1 MKAKNVA
8 DIYELSPMQQGLLF
22 HTLHDPN
29 SIAYFDQNS
38 FTLRGNLNI
47 SAFKRAWEIA
57 LEQHSILRT
66 SFHWATLKKPV
77 QVVHQQIELP
87 WQELDWRE
95 QTSIEQQENLRA
107 FLAVDRAQGFEMTT
121 APLLRLTLIHLT
133 EDTYQF
139 TFSKHH
145 ILLDGWSRLLVFKE
159 VFNLYTTL
167 TTGETFQLPPSPS
180 FRNYITW
187 LRQQDSLQAET
198 FWRKMLQGFIAPT
211 PLGVDQP
218 VSNPLS
224 TTDPYTVQRLDL
236 PQIGA
241 DLQQFARQHQ
251 LTPTTLVLAAWSL
264 LLSRYSGE
272 SDVVF
277 GITSSG
283 RPASLSGVEAIA
295 GLFINTLPVRVQVN
309 PEATLVPWLQQFQA
323 GQVEM
328 RQYEYSSLVQIQGWS
343 ELPRGVPLFESLVI
357 TENYPVDTSLQRQ
370 ANELNIEGVLSF
382 GRSHYPLSLV
392 IGLGSQVF
400 LELTYDDRR
409 FNADTINRLLG
420 HLQTLL
426 TGMIVEPNQR
436 LKEIPLLTAKEQ
448 QTLVKEWNQT
458 STEIPELCLHEWVEA
473 QVQHTPTAIAL
484 RYHDTSLTYDTLNQ
498 RANHLAHHLQQ
509 AGVTAGTRVGLFLDR
524 SPTLLI
530 ALLAVLKA
538 GGTYVPLDPAY
549 PTERLTFILS
559 DAQVALLLTDTSL
572 ETLFPFAGR
581 VLPLDSLWNNNGS
594 SPRSPQ
600 PCSVTPDALVY
611 ILYTSGSTGRPKG
624 VQIPHRAVV
633 NFLSSMQ
640 QDLKVRP
647 GDVLLAVTSLSFDIA
662 VLELLLPLVVGA
674 TVELV
679 DRATAVD
686 GQRLAATLTRTQA
699 TFMQATP
706 ATWRLLLEAGW
717 QGRSTLTLLCGGE
730 ALTPDLAAQL
740 LPRAAALWN
749 LYGPTETTIWS
760 TRHRLTTATDAAVVG
775 HPLSNTQ
782 LYILDQQQQPVPIGV
797 VGELYIG
804 GAGVARGYVG
814 RADLTAAR
822 FVPDAFSAVPGAR
835 LYRTGDRVKYR
846 ADGSVEYVGRVDDQV
861 KLRGFR
867 IELGEIE
874 AVLSQHPQVR
884 QAVVLL
890 TGEHSQQYLCAFLV
904 LEKDQTIV
912 ADELRFFLKEIL
924 PQYMIPST
932 FIVLESLPLTPNRK
946 IDRQALAA
954 IDSIE
959 LPPTTSYIQP
969 ETPDEQ
975 QLATIWMEILGV
987 QQVGTQDNFFD
998 LGGHSILVIQLW
1010 TRIKELFQVEI
1021 PLRSLFEA
1029 PTITEQVKVITNLQQ
1044 QVQFTQELVT
1054 TIAVD
1059 LRKEAVLD
1067 VDIQPETEYAIET
1080 SPPDAIL
1087 LTGATGFLGAFLL
1100 HQLLQ
1105 QTSATIYCLV
1115 RASTIEQARERL
1127 QRNLE
1132 AYALWNQNFAHRI
1145 LPVLGDLAQPK
1156 LGLTSDQFQTLAD
1169 RIDVI
1174 YHNGALV
1181 NFVYSYSTLKAA
1193 NVLGTQEVLRLAA
1206 MIRTKPVHFIST
1218 FSVFSNVDRL
1228 EKIEVREEDTPEAC
1242 ESLQSGYA
1250 QSKWVSERL
1259 AAIANSRGIPVC
1271 IYRLGRITGDTQTG
1285 ICNTDDFMSRMI
1297 KGCIQI
1303 GYIPEPDSDTLVDMT
1318 PVDYA
1323 SQVIVHL
1330 SQQQQLLGQVFHVV
1344 NPTPIRIQQLLNWL
1358 IGSSGYSLKAV
1369 SYEQWREELIKVT
1382 KSSQDNA
1389 LYPLLPRFL
1398 LKSTE
1403 ESKDSQLNLSE
1414 SKFDCRNTLKGL
1426 QGTSISC
1433 PQVSDKL
1440 LKTYFQYY
1448 KQSNYLKSP
1457 STIVRTESGSDNAV
1471 VAKA

>member
-38 FTLRGNLNI
+38 FTLHGRLNI
-47 SAFKRAWEIA
+47 PAFKRAWEIG
-57 LEQHSILRT
+57 LERHSILRT

-95 QTSIEQQENLRA
+95 QTLIEQQENLHA
-107 FLAVDRAQGFEMTT
+107 FLATDRAQGFVMTT

-159 VFNLYTTL
+159 VFDLYTTL
-167 TTGETFQLPPSPS
+167 ITRGTVQLPPSPS

-198 FWRKMLQGFIAPT
+198 FWRKMLRGFVAPT

-218 VSNPLS
+218 VSDPLS
-224 TTDPYTVQRLDL
+224 TADPYKVQRLEL
-236 PQIGA
+236 PQISA
-241 DLQQFARQHQ
+241 DLQRFARQHQ

-283 RPASLSGVEAIA
+283 RPASLPGVEAIA

-309 PEATLVPWLQQFQA
+309 PEAALVPWLQQLQA
-323 GQVEM
+323 RQVEM

-343 ELPRGVPLFESLVI
+343 ELPRTVPLFESLVI
-357 TENYPVDTSLQRQ
+357 TENYPVDTSLQKQ
-370 ANELNIEGVLSF
+370 ATDLSIEDVLSF

-392 IGLGSQVF
+392 IGLGSQFF

-409 FNADTINRLLG
+409 FDADAIHRMLG
-420 HLQTLL
+420 HLQTIL
-426 TGMIVEPNQR
+426 TGMIVDPNQH
-436 LKEIPLLTAKEQ
+436 LKELPLLTAKEQ
-448 QTLVKEWNQT
+448 KTLIREWNQT
-458 STEIPELCLHEWVEA
+458 SIEIPEVCLHEWVEA
-473 QVQHTPTAIAL
+473 QVQHTPTAPAL
-484 RYHDTSLTYDTLNQ
+484 RYHGSTLTYDTLNQ

-509 AGVTAGTRVGLFLDR
+509 AGVTAETCVGLFLDR

-538 GGTYVPLDPAY
+538 GGSYVPLDPAH

-572 ETLFPFAGR
+572 EPPFSFAGR
-581 VLPLDSLWNNNGS
+581 VLPINSLWSDADS

-600 PCSVTPDALVY
+600 PCFITSDALAY
-611 ILYTSGSTGRPKG
+611 ILYTSGSTGKPKG

-633 NFLSSMQ
+633 NFLYSMQ
-640 QDLKVRP
+640 QDLNLHP
-647 GDVLLAVTSLSFDIA
+647 GDVLLSVTSLSFDIA
-662 VLELLLPLVVGA
+662 VLELLLPLVAGA
-674 TVELV
+674 TVEMV

-686 GQRLAATLTRTQA
+686 GQQLTATLAQTQA

-717 QGRSTLTLLCGGE
+717 TGSPTFTMLCGGE

-740 LPRAAALWN
+740 LPRGAALWN

-760 TRHRLTTATDAAVVG
+760 TRYRLTTAADAAVVG
-775 HPLSNTQ
+775 HPIANTQ
-782 LYILDQQQQPVPIGV
+782 LYVLDEQQQQLPIGV

-814 RADLTAAR
+814 RDDLTAER
-822 FVPDAFSAVPGAR
+822 FVPDRFSGIPGTR

-846 ADGSVEYVGRVDDQV
+846 ADGCVEYVGRVDYQV

-890 TGEHSQQYLCAFLV
+890 SGEHPQQYLCAFLV
-904 LEKDQTIV
+904 AENDQAID
-912 ADELRFFLKEIL
+912 ANELRSFLKEIL
-924 PQYMIPST
+924 PQYMIPSS
-932 FIVLESLPLTPNRK
+932 FVALESLPLTPNRK

-959 LPPTTSYIQP
+959 LPPTTSYIP
-969 ETPDEQ
+969 PKTLDEK
-975 QLATIWMEILGV
+975 QLATIWAEILGV

-1010 TRIKELFQVEI
+1010 TRIKELFKVEV
-1021 PLRSLFEA
+1021 PLRGLFEA
-1029 PTITEQVKVITNLQQ
+1029 PTITEQLKVITNLQQ
-1044 QVQFTQELVT
+1044 PVQSIQELVT

-1059 LRKEAVLD
+1059 LREEAVLD
-1067 VDIQPETEYAIET
+1067 ADIQPATEYTIEI
-1080 SPPDAIL
+1080 SPPDAIF

-1127 QRNLE
+1127 QQNLE
-1132 AYALWNQNFAHRI
+1132 DYALWNQDFAHRI

-1156 LGLTSDQFQTLAD
+1156 LGLSSDQFQTLAD
-1169 RIDVI
+1169 RINVI

-1181 NFVYSYSTLKAA
+1181 NFVYSYATLKAA

-1206 MIRTKPVHFIST
+1206 MARTKPVHFIST

-1228 EKIEVREEDTPEAC
+1228 EKIEVKEEDTPEAC

-1271 IYRLGRITGDTQTG
+1271 IYRLGRITGDSQTG

-1303 GYIPEPDSDTLVDMT
+1303 GYIPESDSDALVDMT
-1318 PVDYA
+1318 PADYA
-1323 SQVIVHL
+1323 SQAIVHL
-1330 SQQQQLLGQVFHVV
+1330 SQQQQLLGQVFHIV
-1344 NPTPIRIQQLLNWL
+1344 NPTPIRIQPLLNWL
-1358 IGSSGYSLKAV
+1358 ISSSGYLLKPV

-1403 ESKDSQLNLSE
+1403 ESKDSQLDLSE
-1414 SKFDCRNTLKGL
+1414 SKFDCRNTLEGL
-1426 QGTSISC
+1426 QGTNICC
-1433 PQVSDKL
+1433 PQVNDKL

-1448 KQSNYLKSP
+1448 RQSNYLEPPDKQFKNKDE
-1457 STIVRTESGSDNAV
+1457 TDRIKN
-1471 VAKA
+1471 

>member
-22 HTLHDPN
+22 HTMHDPD

-38 FTLRGNLNI
+38 FTLRGKLNI
-47 SAFKRAWEIA
+47 SAFKRAWEMV
-57 LEQHSILRT
+57 LERHSILRT

-77 QVVHQQIELP
+77 QVVYQQIELP

-95 QTSIEQQENLRA
+95 QTSIEQQENLQA
-107 FLAVDRAQGFEMTT
+107 FLAVDRAQRFEMTT

-159 VFNLYTTL
+159 VFDLYTAL
-167 TTGETFQLPPSPS
+167 TIGNSPQLPPSPA

-198 FWRKMLQGFIAPT
+198 FWRKTLQGFTAPT

-218 VSNPLS
+218 VSKILS
-224 TTDPYTVQRLDL
+224 TVDPYKTQRLNL

-309 PEATLVPWLQQFQA
+309 PEAALIPWLQQFQA
-323 GQVEM
+323 RQVEM

-343 ELPRGVPLFESLVI
+343 ELPRDVPMFESLII

-370 ANELNIEGVLSF
+370 ASDLSIEGVLSF

-400 LELTYDDRR
+400 LELTYDNRR
-409 FNADTINRLLG
+409 FNADTIDRLLE

-426 TGMIVEPNQR
+426 TGMIVEPNQNLR
-436 LKEIPLLTAKEQ
+436 ELPLLTAKEQ
-448 QTLVKEWNQT
+448 QTLIKEWNQT
-458 STEIPELCLHEWVEA
+458 ATEIPNLCLHEWVEA
-473 QVQHTPTAIAL
+473 QVQQTPEAIAL
-484 RYHDTSLTYDTLNQ
+484 RFHDSSITYETLNQ
-498 RANHLAHHLQQ
+498 RADHLAYHLQQ
-509 AGVTAGTRVGLFLDR
+509 AGVCSETRVGLFLER
-524 SPTLLI
+524 SPNLLI

-549 PTERLTFILS
+549 PIDRLTFILS
-559 DAQVALLLTDTSL
+559 DAQVAVLITDTEL
-572 ETLFPFAGR
+572 EAPFPFAGQ
-581 VLPLDSLWNNNGS
+581 VLPLDQVWSDDS
-594 SPRSPQ
+594 YRSAL
-600 PCSVTPDALVY
+600 PCAIIPAHLAY

-633 NFLSSMQ
+633 NFLHSMQ
-640 QDLKVRP
+640 QDLNLRP
-647 GDVLLAVTSLSFDIA
+647 GDVLLSVTSLSFDIA
-662 VLELLLPLVVGA
+662 LLELLLPLVVGA
-674 TVELV
+674 TVALV
-679 DRATAVD
+679 DRSTAVD
-686 GQRLAATLTRTQA
+686 GQRLSEALTRTQA
-699 TFMQATP
+699 TLMQATP

-717 QGRSTLTLLCGGE
+717 SGGSTLTMLCGGE
-730 ALTPDLAAQL
+730 ALTPNLAAQL
-740 LPRAAALWN
+740 LPRGAALWN

-760 TRHRLTTATDAAVVG
+760 TRHRLTKATDASVIGQPIA
-775 HPLSNTQ
+775 NTQ
-782 LYILDQQQQPVPIGV
+782 LYILNEQQQPVPIGV

-804 GAGVARGYVG
+804 GAGLARGYVG
-814 RADLTAAR
+814 RADLTAER
-822 FVPDAFSAVPGAR
+822 FVRDRFSAVPGAR

-846 ADGSVEYVGRVDDQV
+846 ADGSVEYVGRVDYQV

-874 AVLSQHPQVR
+874 AVLTQHAQVR

-890 TGEHSQQYLCAFLV
+890 LGENSQQYLCAFLV
-904 LEKDQTIV
+904 AENDQAI
-912 ADELRFFLKEIL
+912 AEDELRSFLKEIL

-932 FIVLESLPLTPNRK
+932 FIVLESLPLTPNCK
-946 IDRQALAA
+946 IDRRALAA
-954 IDSIE
+954 IDPTKR
-959 LPPTTSYIQP
+959 PPTTSYTQP
-969 ETPDEQ
+969 QTPDER
-975 QLATIWMEILGV
+975 QLAMIWAGILGV

-1010 TRIKELFQVEI
+1010 TRVKELFQVEI
-1021 PLRSLFEA
+1021 PLRSLFESS
-1029 PTITEQVKVITNLQQ
+1029 TITEQVKAIVNLQQ
-1044 QVQFTQELVT
+1044 QVQSTQEWVPT
-1054 TIAVD
+1054 TAVD
-1059 LRKEAVLD
+1059 LKKEAVLD
-1067 VDIQPETEYAIET
+1067 TDIQPATAYAIEMP
-1080 SPPDAIL
+1080 PPDAIL

-1105 QTSATIYCLV
+1105 QSSATIYCLV
-1115 RASTIEQARERL
+1115 RASTIEQAGERL
-1127 QRNLE
+1127 QQNLA
-1132 AYALWNQNFAHRI
+1132 AYSLWNQNFAHRI

-1156 LGLTSDQFQTLAD
+1156 LGLSSDQFQALAD

-1206 MIRTKPVHFIST
+1206 MVRTKPVHFIST

-1228 EKIEVREEDTPEAC
+1228 ERIEVKEEDTPEAC
-1242 ESLQSGYA
+1242 ENLQSGYA
-1250 QSKWVSERL
+1250 QSKWVAERL

-1271 IYRLGRITGDTQTG
+1271 IYRLGRITGDSQTG

-1323 SQVIVHL
+1323 SQAIVHL
-1330 SQQQQLLGQVFHVV
+1330 SQRQQLLGQVFHIV
-1344 NPTPIRIQQLLNWL
+1344 NPDPIRIQRLLNWL
-1358 IGSSGYSLKAV
+1358 IGSSGYLLKAV
-1369 SYEQWREELIKVT
+1369 SYEQWRGELIKVT
-1382 KSSQDNA
+1382 KSAQDNA

-1398 LKSTE
+1398 LNSTE
-1403 ESKDSQLNLSE
+1403 ESKDSLLELSE

-1426 QGTSISC
+1426 QGTNISC
-1433 PQVSDKL
+1433 PQVSDTL

-1448 KQSNYLKSP
+1448 RQSDYLEAPSRKSK
-1457 STIVRTESGSDNAV
+1457 GSVPDMGEC
-1471 VAKA
+1471 

>member
-22 HTLHDPN
+22 HTLHDPE

-38 FTLRGNLNI
+38 FTLRGKLNI
-47 SAFKRAWEIA
+47 PAFKRAWEIV
-57 LEQHSILRT
+57 LERHSILRT

-95 QTSIEQQENLRA
+95 QTSIEQQENLQA
-107 FLAVDRAQGFEMTT
+107 FLAADRIQGFEMTT

-159 VFNLYTTL
+159 VFDLYTTL
-167 TTGETFQLPPSPS
+167 TTEGTFQLPPSPS

-198 FWRKMLQGFIAPT
+198 FWRKMLRGFIAPT
-211 PLGVDQP
+211 PMGVDQP
-218 VSNPLS
+218 ISKPPF
-224 TTDPYTVQRLDL
+224 TTDSYKVQRLDL
-236 PQIGA
+236 PQIGD
-241 DLQQFARQHQ
+241 DLQRFARQHQ

-309 PEATLVPWLQQFQA
+309 SEATLVPWLQQFQSR
-323 GQVEM
+323 QVEM

-357 TENYPVDTSLQRQ
+357 AENYPVDPSLQTQ
-370 ANELNIEGVLSF
+370 ATDLSIEGVFSF

-392 IGLGSQVF
+392 IGLGSPFF

-409 FNADTINRLLG
+409 FDADTIDRLLG
-420 HLQTLL
+420 HLQMLL
-426 TGMIVEPNQR
+426 TGMVVDPNQR
-436 LKEIPLLTAKEQ
+436 LKELPLLTAKEQ

-458 STEIPELCLHEWVEA
+458 STKIPELCLHEWVEA
-473 QVQHTPTAIAL
+473 QVQRTPAAIAL
-484 RYHDTSLTYDTLNQ
+484 HFQDSSFTYDTLNQ
-498 RANHLAHHLQQ
+498 RANHLAHRLQQ
-509 AGVTAGTRVGLFLDR
+509 AGVTSQTRVGLFLER
-524 SPTLLI
+524 SPNLLI

-549 PTERLTFILS
+549 PVERLRFILA
-559 DAQVALLLTDTSL
+559 DAHVALLLTDTPLDTPFS
-572 ETLFPFAGR
+572 FAGQ
-581 VLPLDSLWNNNGS
+581 VLPLDHVWSDGVTSTL
-594 SPRSPQ
+594 SP
-600 PCSVTPDALVY
+600 PCSVTPDALAY

-633 NFLSSMQ
+633 NFLDSMQ
-640 QDLKVRP
+640 QDLNLHP
-647 GDVLLAVTSLSFDIA
+647 GDVLLSVTSLSFDIA

-686 GQRLAATLTRTQA
+686 GQRLAATLTLTQA

-717 QGRSTLTLLCGGE
+717 SGSQTLTMLCGGE

-740 LPRAAALWN
+740 LPRGAALWN

-760 TRHRLTTATDAAVVG
+760 TRYRLTTAADAAVVG
-775 HPLSNTQ
+775 HPIANTQ
-782 LYILDQQQQPVPIGV
+782 LYVLDQQQQPVPIGV

-814 RADLTAAR
+814 RDDLTAER
-822 FVPDAFSAVPGAR
+822 FVPDAFSGVPGAR

-846 ADGSVEYVGRVDDQV
+846 ADGCVEYVGRVDYQV

-874 AVLSQHPQVR
+874 AVLSQHPQIR
-884 QAVVLL
+884 QAAVLL
-890 TGEHSQQYLCAFLV
+890 SGEHLQQYLCAFLV
-904 LEKDQTIV
+904 AENDQAI
-912 ADELRFFLKEIL
+912 ADDKLRSFLKEIL

-932 FIVLESLPLTPNRK
+932 FVVLESLPLTPNRK
-946 IDRQALAA
+946 IDRQALAT
-954 IDSIE
+954 IDSIK

-969 ETPDEQ
+969 QTPDEQ
-975 QLATIWMEILGV
+975 QLAAIWTEILGV
-987 QQVGTQDNFFD
+987 QQVGTRDNFFD

-1029 PTITEQVKVITNLQQ
+1029 PTITEQVKVITSLQQ
-1044 QVQFTQELVT
+1044 QVQSTQELMT

-1067 VDIQPETEYAIET
+1067 ADIQPATEYAVEI
-1080 SPPDAIL
+1080 SPPEAIF

-1105 QTSATIYCLV
+1105 QTFATIYCLV

-1127 QRNLE
+1127 QQNLE
-1132 AYALWNQNFAHRI
+1132 DYALWDQSFAHRI

-1156 LGLTSDQFQTLAD
+1156 LGLSSDQFQALAD

-1206 MIRTKPVHFIST
+1206 MVRTKPVHFIST

-1228 EKIEVREEDTPEAC
+1228 EKIEVKEEDTPEAC

-1259 AAIANSRGIPVC
+1259 TAIAKSRGIPVC
-1271 IYRLGRITGDTQTG
+1271 IYRLGRITGDSQTG

-1303 GYIPEPDSDTLVDMT
+1303 GYIPESDSDILVDMT

-1323 SQVIVHL
+1323 SQAIVHL
-1330 SQQQQLLGQVFHVV
+1330 SQQQQLLGQVFHIV

-1358 IGSSGYSLKAV
+1358 ISSSGYSLKPV

-1382 KSSQDNA
+1382 KSAQDNA

-1403 ESKDSQLNLSE
+1403 KSKDSQLNLSE
-1414 SKFDCRNTLKGL
+1414 SKFDCRNTSEGL

-1448 KQSNYLKSP
+1448 RQSDYLEGISK
-1457 STIVRTESGSDNAV
+1457 N
-1471 VAKA
+1471 